1 MTDKFDGGEDLIT
14 RHVKRKRQV
23 QPIDLIH
30 AGIIRPPLDLQAEY
44 TPEENNPSGKTFP
57 LSATSQRDGTLRVK
71 DRVYRSVSMAASMAQ
86 QPFHTKPHGHSKHEI
101 NGWVFWSFRDPQTA
115 RLHKLDDLRVRYLL
129 KKGYLLEGECEVY
142 L

>member
-1 MTDKFDGGEDLIT
+1 MTDKVDEREDRIT

-30 AGIIRPPLDLQAEY
+30 AGMISPPLDIEAEY
-44 TPEENNPSGKTFP
+44 TPEENNPSGKTFH
-57 LSATSQRDGTLRVK
+57 LSATIQRDGSVRVR

-101 NGWVFWSFRDPQTA
+101 NGWLFWSFRDPQTG
-115 RLHKLDDLRVRYLL
+115 RLQRLDDLRVRYLL
-129 KKGYLLEGECEVY
+129 KKGYLSEGEWEVY